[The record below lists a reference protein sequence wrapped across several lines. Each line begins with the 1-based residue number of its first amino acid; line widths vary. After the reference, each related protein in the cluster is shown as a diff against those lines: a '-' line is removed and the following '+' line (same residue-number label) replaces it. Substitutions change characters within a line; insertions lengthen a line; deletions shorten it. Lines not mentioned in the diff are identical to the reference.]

1 MTKKAALVLSSGGA
15 RGFAHIGAIRVLR
28 NYGFEISS
36 VAGTSM
42 GALVGGIFAAGRLDV
57 YTHWMATLD
66 KKSML
71 SLVDFTI
78 SPEGIIKGHKVLEEM
93 QAMIPDMNI
102 EDLPIPFTAVATDIH
117 NRSERVFDTGSL
129 YEAIRASISI
139 PGVFT
144 PVKSDGMV
152 LVDGGV
158 VNPLPINRVK
168 RTHGDILIAVDV
180 NGPSPAPRPRTH
192 APQQAHKNNHELK
205 LLELMRLEKIN
216 FLHHKKAE
224 QYNYYQLLTLSVRMM
239 LQRITD
245 LTLQLYPPDLLI
257 RIPMNAFGTYHFY
270 KSTEIISAGEK
281 AALKAL
287 KKAGITAPLS

>member
-28 NYGFEISS
+28 DYGFEITS

-57 YTHWMATLD
+57 YTKWMATLD

-78 SPEGIIKGHKVLEEM
+78 SPEGIVKGHKVLEEM

-102 EDLPIPFTAVATDIH
+102 EDLPIPYTAVATDIH
-117 NRSERVFDTGSL
+117 NRRERVFDSGSL

-168 RTHGDILIAVDV
+168 RTPGDMLIAVDV
-180 NGPSPAPRPRTH
+180 NGPSPAPRARTST
-192 APQQAHKNNHELK
+192 PEQPHKNNHELK
-205 LLELMRLEKIN
+205 LLELMRLGKIN
-216 FLHHKKAE
+216 FLHHKKTE

-270 KSTEIISAGEK
+270 KSAEIISAGEK
-281 AALKAL
+281 ATLKAL
-287 KKAGITAPLS
+287 KKAGITAPLP

>member
-15 RGFAHIGAIRVLR
+15 RGFAHIGAIRVLLD
-28 NYGFEISS
+28 YGFEITS

-57 YTHWMATLD
+57 YTKWMATLD

-93 QAMIPDMNI
+93 QEMIPDMNI
-102 EDLPIPFTAVATDIH
+102 EDLPIPYTAVATDIH

-158 VNPLPINRVK
+158 VNPLPLNRVK
-168 RTHGDILIAVDV
+168 RTPGDILIAVDV
-180 NGPSPAPRPRTH
+180 NGPSPTPRSQTAPSNRT
-192 APQQAHKNNHELK
+192 HKNNHELK
-205 LLELMRLEKIN
+205 LLELMRLGNVN
-216 FLHHKKAE
+216 FLHRKKEE
-224 QYNYYQLLTLSVRMM
+224 QYNYYQLLNLSVRMM
-239 LQRITD
+239 LQRITE

-270 KSTEIISAGEK
+270 KSAEIISAGEK

-287 KKAGITAPLS
+287 KKAGITTPLS